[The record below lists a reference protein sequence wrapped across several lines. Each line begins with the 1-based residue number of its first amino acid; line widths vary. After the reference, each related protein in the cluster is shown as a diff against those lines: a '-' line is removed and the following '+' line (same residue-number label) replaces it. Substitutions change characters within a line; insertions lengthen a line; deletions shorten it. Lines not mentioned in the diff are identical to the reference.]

1 MPPADKSQPTFQHV
15 LLHLNLIE
23 LVGANNDTVA
33 SEVDTA
39 AGL

>member
-23 LVGANNDTVA
+23 LVGANNDTVT